1 MPIVFDYI
9 KFNDDFSNLINKL
22 NRNFRLLEDKQGPT
36 GLSGNLGFVGMAAK
50 PGRKGDIG
58 SRGLS
63 DRFIFQTSVNLV
75 SNATTYTF
83 EEYYSLLYEN
93 LGVITKTEY
102 GIISALPDLPNDIP
116 ESIQTKITEF
126 ESIFVD
132 FATREETLNV
142 FLVSQTTSNVFQLT
156 GISYETTVVKLTFA
170 NLGTLIDTAILG
182 GGGTSYFAE
191 APYDENFGIA
201 DNVSTS
207 LIPNKV
213 EYGVMIS
220 NIYSPNPFTIST
232 ASRTSNSLPIST
244 VFDSRRW
251 FNEVVNTYSSDTRL
265 YEHKIISTNYKASG
279 SYSPLIAL
287 GNIEVSP
294 IDVNAGLTTAA
305 KELLYKSFYSI
316 GVKEGVEA
324 DSTAYELVVMPM
336 TYVAGV
342 EKYLS
347 LFSSGLFLGDKTGSN
362 KVKITTTSSDLVLSS
377 GLTVNGAS
385 TVIAAS
391 NLLKLQSTATNTPFL
406 KFAYNSSNQY
416 FEIETTNPVSYGI
429 SFKGSTQVP
438 LRIKDNTV
446 GFGIE
451 PSALN
456 VARITAK
463 GAILLKEDSEVPQND
478 ANPTTKRIGLFP
490 SQSIVQIG
498 RHSNWASGASAA
510 YSLSMG
516 NDSIA
521 RGTYSFV
528 FGLYNSS
535 LTNYSFVFGR
545 NNDVA
550 SDYAVTIGSYINNT
564 CFASNV
570 FGRYNYNYGQP
581 TSWINT
587 DPLFVIG
594 NGTSNQLRSNA
605 FTVLKSGN
613 IEIGSKVLTAWGSA
627 PRLTINGTTGSLYL
641 QLKSTESPDTFLNF
655 YQNEIIFKHAVS
667 GSSIPISFTATQFN
681 IKNDL
686 GRIHLIAGSDAAG
699 TSGSILITNTSVGI
713 GINRN
718 PLAKFEVYK
727 AGTSADMLLNSDSTA
742 LKLNVNGSKS
752 VITSSVQGSTS
763 ARGLDLVVGTTAAI
777 SIATTG
783 NTTVNRVLTA
793 SLESY
798 LVGKTIIGSSSTL
811 NNSLAGDML
820 HVTRSVGSTTDGA
833 FIRIDN
839 PISYAAGTKVGIKF
853 GLQLNRHASNTPQG
867 AIIYNGIDT
876 TYGRG
881 EFIFALSSIASHT
894 LVSVDDWKAKLLN
907 NGDFDIKGKYK
918 KNGVV
923 TDILG
928 YSKAWGVTG
937 GDAIFYVSAIRYDSY
952 TLVTINVSLPAGCNN
967 SFENPTNVDGVAK
980 FLNDNGLLP
989 AVNERISG
997 ISSTNAL
1004 SPGTPNIGC
1013 SLRRL
1018 SGTPRLYIAVRNAS
1032 SIREN
1037 VTLSFRTYTP

>member
-102 GIISALPDLPNDIP
+102 DIISALPDLPNDIP

-182 GGGTSYFAE
+182 GGGNSYFAE
-191 APYDENFGIA
+191 APYDENFGIT
-201 DNVSTS
+201 DNVSRSIT
-207 LIPNKV
+207 PNKV

-232 ASRTSNSLPIST
+232 ASRTSNSLPVST
-244 VFDSRRW
+244 VFDSRKW
-251 FNEVVNTYSSDTRL
+251 FNEVVNTYTSDTRL
-265 YEHKIISTNYKASG
+265 YEHRIISTNYKASG

-294 IDVNAGLTTAA
+294 IDVNTGLTTAA

-456 VARITAK
+456 TARVTAS
-463 GAILLKEDSEVPQND
+463 GALLLKEDSD
-478 ANPTTKRIGLFP
+478 IPTNEADPLTKRIGLFP
-490 SQSIVQIG
+490 TRSIVQIG
-498 RHSNWASGASAA
+498 QHSDWSSGANAT

-516 NDSIA
+516 SNSIA
-521 RGTYSFV
+521 TFPFSFV
-528 FGLYNSS
+528 FGKDNSS
-535 LTNYSFVFGR
+535 INGYTFVFGQ
-545 NNDVA
+545 NNEVA
-550 SDYAVTIGSYINNT
+550 SDYSSTIGSYLDNG
-564 CFASNV
+564 CFHNHV
-570 FGRYNYNYGQP
+570 FGRYNYNYGAP
-581 TSWINT
+581 LSWNST
-587 DPLFVIG
+587 EPLFVVG
-594 NGTSNQLRSNA
+594 NGLDDSLRSNA
-605 FTVLKSGN
+605 LTVLKSGN
-613 IEIGSKVLTAWGSA
+613 IEIGSHALPTWSST
-627 PRLTINGTTGSLYL
+627 PRVAINGKTDSVFL
-641 QLKSTESPDTFLNF
+641 QLKAIDSPDNILRI
-655 YQNEIIFKHAVS
+655 YQNEIVFSHI
-667 GSSIPISFTATQFN
+667 ATPMPPGNQFN
-681 IKNDL
+681 IKNDY
-686 GRIHLIAGSDAAG
+686 GAIHIVPGSSIG
-699 TSGSILITNTSVGI
+699 TSSSLMLASNGVGV
-713 GINRN
+713 GVNRN
-718 PLAKFEVYK
+718 PRGKFEVYK
-727 AGTSADMLLNSDSTA
+727 SGTNADMLLNSDSTA
-742 LKLNVNGSKS
+742 LKFNVDALKS
-752 VITSSVQGSTS
+752 VITSTVVNSTS
-763 ARGLDLVVGTTAAI
+763 ARELKLAVGTTNAI
-777 SIATTG
+777 SISTTG
-783 NTTVNRVLTA
+783 NTTVDRTFTA
-793 SLESY
+793 SLESF
-798 LVGKTIIGSSSTL
+798 LVAKTMIGSATLINQSSIY
-811 NNSLAGDML
+811 DML
-820 HVTRSVGSTTDGA
+820 HVSRQVTSTNANNGT

-839 PISYAAGTKVGIKF
+839 PAESSAGTNAGIKF
-853 GLQLNRHASNTPQG
+853 GLQLDRGSTYNPQG
-867 AIIYNGIDT
+867 ALYYHGIDT
-876 TYGRG
+876 AYGKG
-881 EFIFALSSIASHT
+881 EFIFALSSRTSHT
-894 LVSVDDWKAKLLN
+894 LVSADDWKAKLLN

-918 KNGVV
+918 KNGII

-952 TLVTINVSLPAGCNN
+952 TLITINVSLPPGCDNT
-967 SFENPTNVDGVAK
+967 FENATDVDGVAK

-989 AVNERISG
+989 AVDERISG

-1013 SLRRL
+1013 SIKRQDIL
-1018 SGTPRLYIAVRNAS
+1018 GTPQKLDISVKNAS
-1032 SIREN
+1032 SLREN
-1037 VTLSFRTYTP
+1037 ITLSFRMYTP